1 MNFADAVNNMINGKK
16 LVRPKYSGLYLAIL
30 DGQNYIWSIGTNVDR
45 AIINANIFIP
55 SIDDILATDYSVKV

>member
-30 DGQNYIWSIGTNVDR
+30 DGQNYIWEIGVNGSQAAV
-45 AIINANIFIP
+45 NAKIFIP
-55 SIDDILATDYSVKV
+55 SLDDILATDYSVKV